1 MMKHCYTRIL
11 LSLVFLLGSLHVS
24 ALSLKAE
31 ETDVPEDYTLEE
43 VVILSRHNIR
53 APLSTAGSA
62 VDLATPHEWTEWS
75 SNASELSLRGGT
87 LETEMGQ
94 YFRKWLESE
103 EFIPENWRPQGEE
116 VRFYANAKQ
125 RTIATAEYFGGGFL
139 PVGNISIETHQEY
152 DKMDPVFTPQLTF
165 VNEAYAKDAE
175 KQMKESLTDLTDEYA
190 LLSDVIDYTES
201 KGYQSGELTD
211 FRSDDMEFVLKENA
225 EPGTKGSLRQ
235 ATSISDALV
244 LQYYEEPDATK
255 AAFGNDL
262 TEEQW
267 KDISEIKDAY
277 VDMLYTT
284 PLIAPNVAH
293 PLLQEIQKEL
303 NHPGR
308 KFTFLCGHDSNL
320 ASVLAA
326 LKAREYTLP
335 GAIESDT
342 PIGAKLVF
350 EKYADNAGKEFARV
364 RLVYQSTEQ
373 LRSMPLLT
381 LDNPPMSVTL
391 QFEDLDVN
399 EDGLIP
405 LDALEARFTESI
417 RRYDELRQE
426 YGITAAGSI
435 PDTGVR

>member
-1 MMKHCYTRIL
+1 MKHSYTRIL
-11 LSLVFLLGSLHVS
+11 LSLVFLLSSLHVS
-24 ALSLKAE
+24 ALSVSAE
-31 ETDVPEDYTLEE
+31 ETEVPEDYTLEE
-43 VVILSRHNIR
+43 VVVLSRHNIR
-53 APLSTAGSA
+53 APLSTQGSA
-62 VDLATPHEWTEWS
+62 LDIATPHEWTEWS

-103 EFIPENWRPQGEE
+103 AFIPENWRPQGEE

-165 VNEAYAKDAE
+165 VNEAYAEDAE
-175 KQMKESLTDLTDEYA
+175 KQMLETLTDLSDEYA

-211 FRSDDMEFVLKENA
+211 FRTDDTEFVLKENA
-225 EPGTKGSLRQ
+225 EPGTKGSLKQ

-244 LQYYEEPDATK
+244 LQYYEEPDAEK
-255 AAFGNDL
+255 AAFGNNL
-262 TEEQW
+262 SEEQW

-320 ASVLAA
+320 ASVLAS
-326 LKAREYTLP
+326 LRTEEYELP

-342 PIGAKLVF
+342 PIGSKVVF
-350 EKYADNAGKEFARV
+350 EKYSGPDGREYARV

-373 LRSMPLLT
+373 LRTMPLLT
-381 LDNPPMSVTL
+381 MDNPPLSVTL
-391 QFEDLDVN
+391 RFADMDASES
-399 EDGLIP
+399 GLIP
-405 LDALEARFTESI
+405 LEQLEKRFDEAI
-417 RRYDELRQE
+417 GRYDELKQE
-426 YGITAAGSI
+426 YGIVTPQSV

>member
-1 MMKHCYTRIL
+1 MKHCYTRIL

-211 FRSDDMEFVLKENA
+211 FRTDDMEFVLKENA

>member
-1 MMKHCYTRIL
+1 MKHCYTRIL
-11 LSLVFLLGSLHVS
+11 LSLVFLLSSLHVS

-31 ETDVPEDYTLEE
+31 ETEVPEDYTLQE
-43 VVILSRHNIR
+43 VVVLSRHNIR

-165 VNEAYAKDAE
+165 VNDAYAKDAE
-175 KQMKESLTDLTDEYA
+175 KQMKETLTDLTDEYA

-211 FRSDDMEFVLKENA
+211 FRTDDMEFVLKENA

-244 LQYYEEPDATK
+244 LQYYEEPDAQK

-293 PLLQEIQKEL
+293 PLLQELQKEL

-308 KFTFLCGHDSNL
+308 KFAFLCGHDSNL
-320 ASVLAA
+320 ATVLAA

-342 PIGAKLVF
+342 PIGSKVVF
-350 EKYADNAGKEFARV
+350 EKYTDRAGKEYARV

-391 QFEDLDVN
+391 QFEDVEVN

-405 LDALEARFTESI
+405 FDALEARFTESI
-417 RRYDELRQE
+417 RRYDELRAE
-426 YGITAAGSI
+426 YGISAAGSI

>member
-1 MMKHCYTRIL
+1 MKHCYTRIL
-11 LSLVFLLGSLHVS
+11 LSLVFLLSSLHVS

-31 ETDVPEDYTLEE
+31 ETEVPEDYTLQE
-43 VVILSRHNIR
+43 VVVLSRHNIR

-103 EFIPENWRPQGEE
+103 KFIPENWRPQGEE
-116 VRFYANAKQ
+116 VRFYVNAKQ

-165 VNEAYAKDAE
+165 VNEVYAKDAE

-211 FRSDDMEFVLKENA
+211 FRTDDMEFVLKENA

-244 LQYYEEPDATK
+244 LQYYEEPDAQK

-308 KFTFLCGHDSNL
+308 KFSFLCGHDSNL

-342 PIGAKLVF
+342 PIGSKVVF
-350 EKYADNAGKEFARV
+350 EKYTDRAGKEYARV

-391 QFEDLDVN
+391 QFEDVEVN

-405 LDALEARFTESI
+405 FDALEARFTESI
-417 RRYDELRQE
+417 RRYDELRTE
-426 YGITAAGSI
+426 YGISTAGSI

>member
-211 FRSDDMEFVLKENA
+211 FRTDDMEFVLKENA

>member
-1 MMKHCYTRIL
+1 MKHCYTRIL

-211 FRSDDMEFVLKENA
+211 FRTDDMEFVLKENA

-350 EKYADNAGKEFARV
+350 EKYADDAGEEFARV

>member
-1 MMKHCYTRIL
+1 MKHCYTRIL
-11 LSLVFLLGSLHVS
+11 LTLVFLLGSLSVYI
-24 ALSLKAE
+24 LPLKAE
-31 ETDVPEDYTLEE
+31 ETEVPDDYTLEQ

-53 APLSTAGSA
+53 APLSTEGSA
-62 VDLATPHEWTEWS
+62 VDIATPHTWTEWS

-94 YFRKWLESE
+94 YFRKWLENR

-125 RTIATAEYFGGGFL
+125 RTIATSEYFGGGFL

-165 VNEAYAKDAE
+165 VNEAYAEDAE
-175 KQMKESLTDLTDEYA
+175 KQMQESLTDLSEEYA

-211 FRSDDMEFVLKENA
+211 FRTDDMEFVLKENA

-244 LQYYEEPDATK
+244 LQYYEEPDAKK

-277 VDMLYTT
+277 VDVLYTT

-320 ASVLAA
+320 ASVMASL
-326 LKAREYTLP
+326 RTEEYELP

-342 PIGAKLVF
+342 PIGAKMVF
-350 EKYADNAGKEFARV
+350 EKYRDPAGKEYARV

-373 LRSMPLLT
+373 LRTMPLLT
-381 LDNPPMSVTL
+381 PDNPPMSVTL
-391 QFEDLDVN
+391 RFADMEAD
-399 EDGLIP
+399 EYGLVP
-405 LDALEARFTESI
+405 LDRLEERFDEAI
-417 RRYDELRQE
+417 RRYDELKQE
-426 YGITAAGSI
+426 YGIVTTGAV

>member
-11 LSLVFLLGSLHVS
+11 LSLVFLLSSLHVS

-31 ETDVPEDYTLEE
+31 ETEVPEDYTLQE
-43 VVILSRHNIR
+43 VVVLSRHNIR

-152 DKMDPVFTPQLTF
+152 DKMDPVFTTQLTF

-211 FRSDDMEFVLKENA
+211 FRTDDMEFVLKENA

-244 LQYYEEPDATK
+244 LQYYEEPDAQK

-262 TEEQW
+262 TEAQW

-293 PLLQEIQKEL
+293 PLLQELQKEL

-308 KFTFLCGHDSNL
+308 KFAFLCGHDSNI

-342 PIGAKLVF
+342 PIGSKVVF
-350 EKYADNAGKEFARV
+350 EKYTDRAGKEFARV

-391 QFEDLDVN
+391 QFEDMDVN

-405 LDALEARFTESI
+405 FDALEARFTESI
-417 RRYDELRQE
+417 RRYDELRTE
-426 YGITAAGSI
+426 YGISAAGSI

>member
-1 MMKHCYTRIL
+1 MKHTLKISV
-11 LSLVFLLGSLHVS
+11 LSLIFTLSFLHV
-24 ALSLKAE
+24 APIPLKAE
-31 ETDVPEDYTLEE
+31 ENDVPDEYTLEE
-43 VVILSRHNIR
+43 VVVLSRHNIR
-53 APLSTAGSA
+53 APLSTQGSA
-62 VDLATPHEWTEWS
+62 LDIATPHEWTEWS

-165 VNEAYAKDAE
+165 VNEAYAQDAE
-175 KQMKESLTDLTDEYA
+175 EQMRETLTDLSEEYA
-190 LLSDVIDYTES
+190 LLSDVIDYTDS

-211 FRSDDMEFVLKENA
+211 FKTDDTEFVLNVNA
-225 EPGTKGSLRQ
+225 EPGTKGSLKQ

-244 LQYYEEPDATK
+244 LQYYEEPDAEK
-255 AAFGNDL
+255 AAFGNNL

-293 PLLQEIQKEL
+293 PLLKEIQKEL

-320 ASVLAA
+320 ASVLASLQA
-326 LKAREYTLP
+326 EEYELP

-342 PIGAKLVF
+342 PIGSKIVF
-350 EKYADNAGKEFARV
+350 EKYSDTEGKEYARV

-373 LRSMPLLT
+373 LRTMPLLT
-381 LDNPPMSVTL
+381 LDNPPMSVNLT
-391 QFEDLDVN
+391 FADIEADEN
-399 EDGLIP
+399 GLMP
-405 LDALEARFTESI
+405 LDALETRLNEAI
-417 RRYDELRQE
+417 RRYDELKQE
-426 YGITAAGSI
+426 YGISGSGYI

>member
-1 MMKHCYTRIL
+1 
-11 LSLVFLLGSLHVS
+11 
-24 ALSLKAE
+24 
-31 ETDVPEDYTLEE
+31 
-43 VVILSRHNIR
+43 
-53 APLSTAGSA
+53 
-62 VDLATPHEWTEWS
+62 
-75 SNASELSLRGGT
+75 
-87 LETEMGQ
+87 
-94 YFRKWLESE
+94 
-103 EFIPENWRPQGEE
+103 
-116 VRFYANAKQ
+116 
-125 RTIATAEYFGGGFL
+125 
-139 PVGNISIETHQEY
+139 
-152 DKMDPVFTPQLTF
+152 MDPVFTPQLTF

-175 KQMKESLTDLTDEYA
+175 KQMKETLTDLTDEYA

-211 FRSDDMEFVLKENA
+211 FRTDDMEFVLKENA

-244 LQYYEEPDATK
+244 LQYYEEPDAQK

-293 PLLQEIQKEL
+293 PLLQELQKEL

-308 KFTFLCGHDSNL
+308 KFAFLCGHDSNL
-320 ASVLAA
+320 ATVLAA

-342 PIGAKLVF
+342 PIGSKVVF
-350 EKYADNAGKEFARV
+350 EKYTDRAGKEYARV

-391 QFEDLDVN
+391 QFEDMDVN

-417 RRYDELRQE
+417 RRYDELRTE
-426 YGITAAGSI
+426 YGISAAGSI

>member
-1 MMKHCYTRIL
+1 
-11 LSLVFLLGSLHVS
+11 
-24 ALSLKAE
+24 
-31 ETDVPEDYTLEE
+31 
-43 VVILSRHNIR
+43 
-53 APLSTAGSA
+53 
-62 VDLATPHEWTEWS
+62 
-75 SNASELSLRGGT
+75 
-87 LETEMGQ
+87 
-94 YFRKWLESE
+94 
-103 EFIPENWRPQGEE
+103 
-116 VRFYANAKQ
+116 
-125 RTIATAEYFGGGFL
+125 
-139 PVGNISIETHQEY
+139 
-152 DKMDPVFTPQLTF
+152 MDPVFTPQLTF

-175 KQMKESLTDLTDEYA
+175 KQMKESLTDLSEEYA

-211 FRSDDMEFVLKENA
+211 FRTDDMEFVLKENA
-225 EPGTKGSLRQ
+225 EPGTSGSLKQ

-244 LQYYEEPDATK
+244 LQYYEEPDAQK

-293 PLLQEIQKEL
+293 PLLQELQKEL

-308 KFTFLCGHDSNL
+308 KFAFLCGHDSNL
-320 ASVLAA
+320 ASVLAS
-326 LKAREYTLP
+326 LRTKEYTLP

-342 PIGAKLVF
+342 PIGSKVVF
-350 EKYADNAGKEFARV
+350 EKYTDRAGKEYARV

-373 LRSMPLLT
+373 LRTMPLLT

-391 QFEDLDVN
+391 QFEDVEVN

-405 LDALEARFTESI
+405 FDALEARFTESI
-417 RRYDELRQE
+417 RRYDELRTE
-426 YGITAAGSI
+426 YGISAAGSI